1 MKERID
7 AHCRCS
13 DTDMRKAMALAV
25 AALVAVP
32 GHGNAQAPDR
42 AQAQVERGAA
52 KRKIQAQ
59 GDDAMER
66 VRRAIEARKP
76 GADAPM
82 PALPANPDAVT
93 SRRAFDALRTR
104 GKTPDIDQRARTA
117 LEQGRR
123 DVANDRDAMV
133 RRLNQ
138 AFGIEAPET
147 AALARAAL
155 PATPPGCVP
164 VLFVSS
170 SMPIATLRTYAAQL
184 EKARGVMALRGMP
197 GGLSKIAPLAKLS
210 AQILRL
216 DPGCDG
222 PACAMRDVQLIVD
235 PIVFRQHGVARVPA
249 LAMIPSNPTLPY
261 CEREDESPRSAH
273 LVLGDAALSGMVEEF
288 ARLGGKEEVRD
299 AQARLEIR

>member
-1 MKERID
+1 
-7 AHCRCS
+7 
-13 DTDMRKAMALAV
+13 MRLALAIAV
-25 AALVAVP
+25 APLVAVP

-52 KRKIQAQ
+52 KRKIEAQ
-59 GDDAMER
+59 GDDAMAR

-76 GADAPM
+76 GAEATM

-123 DVANDRDAMV
+123 DVAKDRDAMV

-138 AFGIEAPET
+138 ALGIEAPET
-147 AALARAAL
+147 AALSRAAL
-155 PATPPGCVP
+155 PATPPGRVP

-184 EKARGVMALRGMP
+184 EKVRGVMALRGMP
-197 GGLSKIAPLAKLS
+197 GGLSKVAPLAKLS
-210 AQILRL
+210 AKILRL

-249 LAMIPSNPTLPY
+249 LAMIPGDPTLPY

-273 LVLGDAALSGMVEEF
+273 LVLGDAALSGMLEEF

>member
-1 MKERID
+1 MPTCKR
-7 AHCRCS
+7 S
-13 DTDMRKAMALAV
+13 GTDMRLALAIAV
-25 AALVAVP
+25 APLVAVP

-42 AQAQVERGAA
+42 AQVERGAA
-52 KRKIQAQ
+52 KRKIEAQ

-82 PALPANPDAVT
+82 PALPANPDAMT

-104 GKTPDIDQRARTA
+104 GKTLDIDQRARTA

-123 DVANDRDAMV
+123 DVAKNRDAMV

-138 AFGIEAPET
+138 ALGIEAPET
-147 AALARAAL
+147 AVLARAAL
-155 PATPPGCVP
+155 PATPPGRVP

-197 GGLSKIAPLAKLS
+197 GGLNKVAPLAKLS

-216 DPGCDG
+216 DPGCNG

-249 LAMIPSNPTLPY
+249 LAMIPGDPTLPY

-273 LVLGDAALSGMVEEF
+273 LVLGDAALSGMLEEF
-288 ARLGGKEEVRD
+288 ARLGGKEEVHD